1 MVRSLHDPVN
11 AFEEQGV
18 GRLTTRV
25 AAAAVRERPGEEI
38 RARTGRNLSDQ
49 SLVAVGRLRHGGSRT
64 LMKITVRPESK
75 PAMPGSGDFALDSGV
90 PLDNIKPY
98 G

>member
-1 MVRSLHDPVN
+1 
-11 AFEEQGV
+11 
-18 GRLTTRV
+18 
-25 AAAAVRERPGEEI
+25 
-38 RARTGRNLSDQ
+38 
-49 SLVAVGRLRHGGSRT
+49 LRHGGSRT